1 MSYLRAIPRF
11 SDNEATRAVTVVS
24 PSTTDTVY
32 LYQAASIEIITEAL
46 KAWGLR
52 VRSERET
59 ALPEAA
65 APQPPAPIEA
75 NWRTTRPESKAP
87 GRLENEL
94 SPIWLPIREPS
105 TGNDPVAAFGWFT
118 SAA

>member
-1 MSYLRAIPRF
+1 MYL
-11 SDNEATRAVTVVS
+11 D
-24 PSTTDTVY
+24 
-32 LYQAASIEIITEAL
+32 QAASIEIITEAL

-59 ALPEAA
+59 AGSETAS
-65 APQPPAPIEA
+65 PQPPTPVEA
-75 NWRTTRPESKAP
+75 NWQTTRPTSKAP

-105 TGNDPVAAFGWFT
+105 TATDPVAAFGWFT
-118 SAA
+118 RAA